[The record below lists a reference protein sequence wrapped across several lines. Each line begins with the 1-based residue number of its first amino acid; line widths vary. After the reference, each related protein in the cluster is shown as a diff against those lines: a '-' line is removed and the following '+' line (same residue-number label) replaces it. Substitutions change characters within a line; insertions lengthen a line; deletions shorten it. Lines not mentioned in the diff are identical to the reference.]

1 MFKFIRNFLKRPIK
15 IERFWKMALIV
26 MAIVGIA
33 DTSYLT
39 YTRYENKILNCFGH
53 TQVNS
58 CQVVAQ
64 SAYSTVLGVP
74 ISLIGLAFY
83 IFVLT
88 IAVMSL
94 KDKFTFLLNT
104 LLPLS
109 VLAFL
114 FSVRLTYL
122 QVYVIES
129 ICYYCLVSALIS
141 VLLLMISMIIY
152 QKMNLP
158 E

>member
-1 MFKFIRNFLKRPIK
+1 MFKVIRNFFHRPVK
-15 IERFWKMALIV
+15 IEKSWKIALMV
-26 MAIVGIA
+26 MAIIGIC

-39 YTRYENKILNCFGH
+39 YAHYEDKILNCFGH

-88 IAVMSL
+88 ISWMSL

-114 FSVRLTYL
+114 FSIRLTYL
-122 QVYVIES
+122 QVYVIQS
-129 ICYYCLVSALIS
+129 ICYYCLISAFIS
-141 VLLLMISMIIY
+141 IMLLLVSMVIY